1 MTGDESDGRDR
12 PDDDHA
18 DRPETASAAT
28 SGDNGL
34 QDGYKADDMAATDGD
49 IDLVDDDSSLALAA
63 ETLTGVFGPEAAGQR
78 LDKALAGLFPA
89 VSRSR
94 LKSLVE
100 QGHLTLDG
108 TAVAD
113 PSRKAKAGIAVVLDL
128 PPAEPAEPEPED
140 IPLTVVYEDEHLI
153 VIDKPAGLVVHPGAG
168 NWTGTLV
175 NALLFHCKDS
185 LSGIGGVRR
194 PGIVH
199 RLDKDTTGLMVVAKT
214 DKAHK
219 GLAAQFADHGR
230 TGPLERAYLAL
241 VWGSPE
247 PYRGTIDAPLGR
259 SPTDRTR
266 IAVVKS
272 GGREAVT
279 HYEVVERYPEK
290 AGRAAVAS
298 LVECHLETGRTHQ
311 IRVHMAAAGHPLI
324 GDPEYGRGFLTKI
337 NTLADEVAA
346 VVRPFPRQAL
356 HARLL
361 AFEHPVDQEL
371 LRFESDLPEDLEA
384 LVEAFRTL

>member
-1 MTGDESDGRDR
+1 MTGDQTDGRER
-12 PDDDHA
+12 PDDERVNATPEEA
-18 DRPETASAAT
+18 DAT
-28 SGDNGL
+28 SDYTRL
-34 QDGYKADDMAATDGD
+34 QSDDIALPDGD
-49 IDLVDDDSSLALAA
+49 IDLVDDDTMPTLAP
-63 ETLTGVFGPEAAGQR
+63 ETLTGAFGPEAAGQR

-100 QGHLTLDG
+100 QGHLALDG
-108 TAVAD
+108 APETD
-113 PSRKAKAGIAVVLDL
+113 PSRKAKAGVAVALAL

-140 IPLTVVYEDEHLI
+140 IPLHVVYEDEHLI

-199 RLDKDTTGLMVVAKT
+199 RLDKDTTGLMVVAKS
-214 DKAHK
+214 DRAHK

-279 HYEVVERYPEK
+279 HYEVVERHPEK

-324 GDPEYGRGFLTKI
+324 GDPEYGRGFLTKV
-337 NTLADEVAA
+337 NTLPEAVAD

-361 AFEHPVDQEL
+361 AFEHPVDKEL
-371 LRFESDLPEDLEA
+371 LSFESDPPEDMESL
-384 LVEAFRTL
+384 LDAFRSL